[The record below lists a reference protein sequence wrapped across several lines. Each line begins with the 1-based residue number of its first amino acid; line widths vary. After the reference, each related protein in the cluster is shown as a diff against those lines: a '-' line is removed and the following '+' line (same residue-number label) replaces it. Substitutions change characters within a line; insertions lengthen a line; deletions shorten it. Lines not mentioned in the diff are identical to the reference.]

1 MQDRFTPAPTFQSD
15 EINRIGVFDSGVGG
29 LTVLQE
35 IYRQLPNESVLYFG
49 DTARVPYGTRSA
61 AEILKF
67 TRQTLDWMVAQG
79 VKMAIV
85 ACNTSSA
92 LALDTVRDE
101 YDLPILGVVL
111 PGARAAALQGRRI
124 GVIATPATVNSN
136 AYLYA
141 IQEANPRARI
151 WQVACPEF
159 VPLIENNRLGDP
171 YTLEIAKEY
180 IQPLL
185 DRSIDTLV
193 YGCTHY
199 PHLEPILRTFVPM
212 SVQFIN
218 PAIAV
223 VAAAAK
229 ELNLLGI
236 QSHTALPTTFIV
248 SGDPT
253 QFSQLATQWL
263 PAQPIV
269 HQIIL
274 PTATVSQAINIGQT
288 APESSNST
296 PNTSPLIPIA
306 DSLFPM

>member
-1 MQDRFTPAPTFQSD
+1 MQDRFTPTPQPRSVQLRSSQAS
-15 EINRIGVFDSGVGG
+15 EISRIGVFDSGVGG

-35 IYRQLPNESVLYFG
+35 IYRQIPNESVLYFG

-67 TRQTLDWMVAQG
+67 TRQTLDWMVSQR

-111 PGARAAALQGRRI
+111 PGARAAARQGRRI

-141 IQEANPRARI
+141 IQEANPRAQV

-159 VPLIENNRLGDP
+159 VPLIENNRLTEP
-171 YTLEIAKEY
+171 YTLAIAKEY
-180 IQPLL
+180 LQPLL

-199 PHLEPILRTFVPM
+199 PHLEPILRTFVPKNI
-212 SVQFIN
+212 QFID

-229 ELNLLGI
+229 ELQILGI
-236 QSHTALPTTFIV
+236 QSQSAAPTKFIV

-263 PAQPIV
+263 PTQPSV
-269 HQIIL
+269 KQIIL
-274 PTATVSQAINIGQT
+274 PTV
-288 APESSNST
+288 PVY
-296 PNTSPLIPIA
+296 
-306 DSLFPM
+306 

>member
-1 MQDRFTPAPTFQSD
+1 MQDRFTPTPQIPSD
-15 EINRIGVFDSGVGG
+15 EISRIGVFDSGVGG

-35 IYRQLPNESVLYFG
+35 IYRQLPHESVLYFG

-61 AEILKF
+61 AEIIKF
-67 TRQTLDWMVAQG
+67 TRQTLDWMVSQR

-111 PGARAAALQGRRI
+111 PGARAAARQGQRI
-124 GVIATPATVNSN
+124 GVIATPATVASN
-136 AYLYA
+136 AYLTA
-141 IQEANPRARI
+141 IGEANPHAEV

-159 VPLIENNRLGDP
+159 VPLIENNRLAEP
-171 YTLEIAKEY
+171 YTLEVAKAY

-199 PHLEPILRTFVPM
+199 PHLEPILRKFVPDTITFV
-212 SVQFIN
+212 N

-229 ELNLLGI
+229 ELQILGI
-236 QSHTALPTTFIV
+236 QSQSAAPTTFIV

-263 PAQPIV
+263 PARPLVEQIV
-269 HQIIL
+269 L
-274 PTATVSQAINIGQT
+274 PTVPVS
-288 APESSNST
+288 
-296 PNTSPLIPIA
+296 
-306 DSLFPM
+306 

>member
-1 MQDRFTPAPTFQSD
+1 MPDRCTSTPQPYSAD
-15 EINRIGVFDSGVGG
+15 IVRIGVFDSGVGG

-61 AEILKF
+61 AEILQF
-67 TRQTLDWMVAQG
+67 TRQTLDWLVAQG

-92 LALDTVRDE
+92 LALETVRDE
-101 YDLPILGVVL
+101 YDLPILGVIL
-111 PGARAAALQGRRI
+111 PGARAAALQGQRI

-136 AYLYA
+136 AYLHA
-141 IQEANPRARI
+141 IQEANPNAQV

-159 VPLIENNRLGDP
+159 VPLIETNRIDDP
-171 YTLEIAKEY
+171 QTLAIAKAY

-199 PHLEPILRTFVPM
+199 PHLEPVLRQFVPM
-212 SVQFIN
+212 SVKFVN
-218 PAIAV
+218 PAVAV

-229 ELNLLGI
+229 GLNVLGI
-236 QSHTALPTTFIV
+236 QSRQPAMPTQFIV
-248 SGDPT
+248 SGNPA
-253 QFSQLATQWL
+253 QFAQVATQWL
-263 PAQPIV
+263 PTAPIV
-269 HQIIL
+269 EQIAL
-274 PTATVSQAINIGQT
+274 PIVTTPVSEPIDIG
-288 APESSNST
+288 
-296 PNTSPLIPIA
+296 
-306 DSLFPM
+306 

>member
-1 MQDRFTPAPTFQSD
+1 MQDRFTPAPLFQSD
-15 EINRIGVFDSGVGG
+15 EVHRIGVFDSGVGG

-35 IYRQLPNESVLYFG
+35 IYRQLPQESVLYFG

-67 TRQTLDWMVAQG
+67 TRQTLDWMVEQR

-136 AYLYA
+136 AYLNA
-141 IQEANPRARI
+141 IQEANPQAQV

-159 VPLIENNRLGDP
+159 VPLIENDRLLDP
-171 YTLEIAKEY
+171 YTLQIAKEY
-180 IQPLL
+180 LQPLL

-199 PHLEPILRTFVPM
+199 PHLEPILRQFVPT
-212 SVQFIN
+212 SVSFVN

-229 ELNLLGI
+229 ELKLLGL
-236 QSHTALPTTFIV
+236 QSHRSVPTTFIV
-248 SGDPT
+248 SGDPA

-263 PAQPIV
+263 PDRPLVAQIV
-269 HQIIL
+269 L
-274 PTATVSQAINIGQT
+274 PTGTSQPLNISPNAPVSSTSISSIATASPIND
-288 APESSNST
+288 
-296 PNTSPLIPIA
+296 L
-306 DSLFPM
+306 LFPM